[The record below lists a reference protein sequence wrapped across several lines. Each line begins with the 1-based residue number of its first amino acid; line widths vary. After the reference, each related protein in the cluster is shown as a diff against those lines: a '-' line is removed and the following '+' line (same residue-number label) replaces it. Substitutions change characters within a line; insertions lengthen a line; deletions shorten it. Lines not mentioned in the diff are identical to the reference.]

1 MDKDKPDHDKL
12 IDAIYGCALN
22 PEGWVQTLDRIR
34 QYLGASAFNLID
46 LEVGALDNPLIYA
59 SNLPLDQGHV
69 YRDNWLSH
77 DPWVKGLTQKG
88 LDLGGITYCGS
99 QLLNPEELVK
109 TPFYNDWLVGQDIK
123 DVLGANLW
131 GLGRQWDRDPEDH
144 RIVLGFYRSRAD
156 EAFSETDR
164 QKLEGLSR
172 HLNRAFQITFRMGRL
187 VHNECVSE
195 AVLKTLC
202 QAVIVLDA
210 NSRILAANPAGNR
223 RLEQTPLQLQVHNG
237 HLTGFVGELSPSLD
251 EAMARSRNEYACLL
265 HWRTTTPEDN
275 SGLVT
280 LRLAP
285 LNASVIPGFS
295 GQRTVFILIIEAGN
309 EIDDAAFQSFC
320 GLYHIMPAEQKV
332 LRMLML
338 DNGNDAIASSLKIS
352 SATVRT
358 HIQNI
363 RYKVGVRR
371 ISDVVAMAF
380 AATRTT

>member
-1 MDKDKPDHDKL
+1 
-12 IDAIYGCALN
+12 
-22 PEGWVQTLDRIR
+22 
-34 QYLGASAFNLID
+34 
-46 LEVGALDNPLIYA
+46 
-59 SNLPLDQGHV
+59 LDQGHI

-109 TPFYNDWLVGQDIK
+109 TPFYKDWLVGQDIK

-131 GLGRQWDRDPEDH
+131 GQVRQWDRDPDDH
-144 RIVLGFYRSRAD
+144 RIVLGFYRSRVD

-164 QKLEGLSR
+164 QKLEALSR

-187 VHNECVSE
+187 AHNECVSE

-210 NSRILAANPAGNR
+210 NSRILAANPAGSR
-223 RLEQTPLQLQVHNG
+223 WLEQTPAQLQVRDG
-237 HLTGFVGELSPSLD
+237 RLTRFLGKLSPSLA
-251 EAMARSRNEYACLL
+251 EAMAQCRNGHASLL
-265 HWRTTTPEDN
+265 HWHAEY
-275 SGLVT
+275 SGRLT

-285 LNASVIPGFS
+285 LHGSVIPGFS
-295 GQRTVFILIIEAGN
+295 SLRTDFVLIIEGGN
-309 EIDDAAFQSFC
+309 GIDDASFQSFC
-320 GLYHIMPAEQKV
+320 CLFRIMPAEQKV
-332 LRMLML
+332 LRLLMQ
-338 DNGNDAIASSLKIS
+338 DNGSDEIATSLKIS

-371 ISDVVAMAF
+371 ISDVVAMAL
-380 AATRTT
+380 AAVRAT